1 MSKDVYDPRT
11 IDAQDAKLFRR
22 IIFQAHDR
30 NRYNRNEFENLLD
43 SSSDEHP
50 RPCDLNSPYTVG
62 LTDDDSAQYY
72 AVINGRLYH
81 TDLSAPYPLPVD
93 GPELNRYKACHNI
106 LKRLLGGNYIG
117 PVQDILA
124 PSPTEQKR
132 VLDICNGDGQWVI
145 EMCEEFPHV
154 QFEGLDLVPNS
165 TRLPPDNALFVL
177 DDASRE
183 LDYADESFHLVH
195 ARDASMAITNYTFLI
210 QEVARVLKP
219 GGMFLT
225 VEWDRRPSFPA
236 GSLRHL
242 EIDAPASIRFHQ
254 TLDQALHTGVGVHPS
269 PRQCSALLAASH
281 HFVNVETRSLTVPII
296 PIGGSHE
303 NPQLAR
309 IGGWVRSTQVKLA
322 RACERLLLLHTH
334 LSQAEVERLTEDYV
348 RELRSVHGLIAT
360 FYVAY
365 GTRV

>member
-30 NRYNRNEFENLLD
+30 NRYNPNEFENLLD
-43 SSSDEHP
+43 SIE
-50 RPCDLNSPYTVG
+50 
-62 LTDDDSAQYY
+62 LTDDDFPRYY
-72 AVINGRLYH
+72 AVISGRLYH

-93 GPELNRYKACHNI
+93 GPELNHYKACHNI
-106 LKRLLGGNYIG
+106 LKRHLG
-117 PVQDILA
+117 DILA
-124 PSPTEQKR
+124 PSSTEQKR
-132 VLDICNGDGQWVI
+132 VLDICNGDGKWVI
-145 EMCEEFPHV
+145 EMCEEFPHI
-154 QFEGLDLVPNS
+154 QFEGLNLVPNS
-165 TRLPPDNALFVL
+165 TRYPPDNAHFVL
-177 DDASRE
+177 DDANRD
-183 LDYADESFHLVH
+183 LDYADGSFHLVH
-195 ARDASMAITNYTFLI
+195 ARDTSMAIANHRFLI

-219 GGMFLT
+219 GGMFLS

-236 GSLRHL
+236 GTWRHL

-269 PRQCSALLAASH
+269 PRQCSALVASLQY
-281 HFVNVETRSLTVPII
+281 FANVETRSLTVPII

-303 NPQLAR
+303 NSQLAL

-322 RACERLLLLHTH
+322 RACKHLLLLHTH
-334 LSQAEVERLTEDYV
+334 LSPAEVETLTEDYV
-348 RELRSVHGLIAT
+348 RELRSVCSLVAT